1 MPALRVPRRLAVALF
16 ALLALMVAPAAA
28 ITDGVP
34 DGNAHPHVGLVAF
47 FDADGVVTHRCSGT
61 LLSPTV
67 FLTAGHCTDGA
78 ASARV
83 WFDSYV
89 VPSETGYPYFGGVTG
104 RPFTHPNF
112 VWSIPETSDVG
123 VVVLDE
129 EVYPG
134 VYGVLPDLGT
144 LDALATGR
152 ARNQTTFT
160 VVGYGLQEVV
170 PNFQADRERYQS
182 SVKLV
187 ELQSALTDGSNI
199 HVTNAPGTGGGLC
212 FGDSDGPAFL
222 NDSNVVVGVS
232 SFVLNSYCK
241 GAAYSYRTDIAN
253 AQNFVAQFMQ

>member
-1 MPALRVPRRLAVALF
+1 MPAFRATRRFVVALV
-16 ALLALMVAPAAA
+16 ALLALLVAPAAA
-28 ITDGVP
+28 ITDGAP
-34 DGNAHPHVGLVAF
+34 DGNAHPHVGLVVF
-47 FDADGVVTHRCSGT
+47 YDANGKPTHRCSGT

-67 FLTAGHCTDGA
+67 FLTAGHCTEGTT
-78 ASARV
+78 SAQV
-83 WFDSYV
+83 WFDSS
-89 VPSETGYPYFGGVTG
+89 VPLSSGYPFSGGVTG
-104 RPFTHPNF
+104 TPYTHPNF
-112 VWSIPETSDVG
+112 VFSIPETSDVG
-123 VVVLDE
+123 VVVLHE
-129 EVYPG
+129 GVYPG
-134 VYGVLPDLGT
+134 VYGVLPNLGT

-212 FGDSDGPAFL
+212 FGDSGGPAFL
-222 NDSNVVVGVS
+222 NDSNVVIGVS

-253 AQNFVAQFMQ
+253 TQNFVAPFLQ